1 MVSARSGK
9 ILSAEEI
16 LAESCADT
24 LSDGPSD
31 VLSESDDDYDDDDVD
46 VDVDVDNK
54 SYSGFEP
61 EIARKMKN
69 VCHLAGYSESG
80 SIKKQDNDDRSEIYA
95 GGRGTATCPG

>member
-1 MVSARSGK
+1 V
-9 ILSAEEI
+9 L
-16 LAESCADT
+16 DT

-31 VLSESDDDYDDDDVD
+31 VLSESDDDYDD
-46 VDVDVDNK
+46 DVDNK

-69 VCHLAGYSESG
+69 VCHLAGDSESG

-95 GGRGTATCPG
+95 GGKGDCDMSRLGHYFKLKNLLEEIQW